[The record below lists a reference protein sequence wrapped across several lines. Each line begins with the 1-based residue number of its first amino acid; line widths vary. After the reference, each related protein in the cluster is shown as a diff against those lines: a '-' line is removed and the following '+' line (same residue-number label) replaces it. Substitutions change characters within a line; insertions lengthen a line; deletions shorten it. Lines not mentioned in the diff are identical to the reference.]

1 MTNSDKDL
9 IEINKLRKSLGLRPV
24 IIKKGKC
31 LKCGIEILIM
41 HNYRCRQCNYLIN
54 KLNLKEEVFERDRM
68 FNASRS
74 NYILGEI

>member
-1 MTNSDKDL
+1 MSLDKDL

-24 IIKKGKC
+24 TIKKGKC
-31 LKCGIEILIM
+31 LKCGIEILIK
-41 HNYRCRQCNYLIN
+41 NSYRCRQCNYLIS
-54 KLNLKEEVFERDRM
+54 KFNLREEIFERDRI

>member
-1 MTNSDKDL
+1 MSLDKDL

-31 LKCGIEILIM
+31 LKCGIEILIK

-54 KLNLKEEVFERDRM
+54 KLNLKEEVFERDRI